1 MTEDTATWY
10 LSLLLFTSNGIRSC
24 CCSLSKKWRKNGERK
39 GEHQLLMGR
48 RRIVAK
54 GRRRAVA
61 VVELLFWSLDILGD
75 EVVKKGTRPV
85 TRLERHRPKTQSNR
99 TTWISLDKFF
109 VHVHLVIARTIGRG
123 ERRQGGGNVTWSGC
137 LSSSSPSRTFD
148 MFCSVFSPPSLCPK
162 TGGWRESY

>member
-1 MTEDTATWY
+1 MNDGRHCDLVLISSPLHLEWY
-10 LSLLLFTSNGIRSC
+10 TFLLLFFIQEV
-24 CCSLSKKWRKNGERK
+24 KKEWRERK

-85 TRLERHRPKTQSNR
+85 TRPETSTKDT
-99 TTWISLDKFF
+99 
-109 VHVHLVIARTIGRG
+109 
-123 ERRQGGGNVTWSGC
+123 E
-137 LSSSSPSRTFD
+137 
-148 MFCSVFSPPSLCPK
+148 
-162 TGGWRESY
+162 

>member
-1 MTEDTATWY
+1 MVY
-10 LSLLLFTSNGIRSC
+10 VLVVVLYPRSEE
-24 CCSLSKKWRKNGERK
+24 RMERERK

-85 TRLERHRPKTQSNR
+85 TRPETSTKDT
-99 TTWISLDKFF
+99 
-109 VHVHLVIARTIGRG
+109 
-123 ERRQGGGNVTWSGC
+123 E
-137 LSSSSPSRTFD
+137 
-148 MFCSVFSPPSLCPK
+148 
-162 TGGWRESY
+162 